1 MKKEQYNM
9 KKPLMLLLCLVMVFS
24 QVNFVFAAGEED
36 TSVIEVASWSDF
48 EEAFNYSNYQGE
60 TYTIKLMKDL
70 HFDAADAL
78 RSATALVDVH
88 VRGCFVTL
96 DFNGHTLSCTDK
108 VSSTDLESALSDF
121 IRINIHP
128 INNKNFIEFRL
139 TDTVGGGGVTMDS
152 HRAYD
157 NQLAALHIVETGN
170 YMENGHFLSTY
181 GRDKLIIDGGNYE
194 LKAKTE
200 KVGQGTIDRNTF
212 YRGTVIAD
220 TMYAVEIN
228 GGTFTAKSEGV
239 VAYGD
244 DMCARELSA
253 YATCSNSHANPSG
266 VMTGRTVI
274 NGGTFISD
282 GYAIHHF
289 DHSCSVYE
297 TVWME
302 FPEINGGIFSG
313 SVGYIGMSFTYE
325 NYDTTGY
332 GVKKYREKAA
342 ADIINNDALVRCIK
356 GGKMYDDLEDL
367 TVGDLH
373 EAKSLYVISESL
385 FNFDTLPAVTGNIAT
400 MERDASQ
407 TETFKVL
414 YDVPYGM
421 NTNSI
426 IPYITVTPDGGTEIA
441 ENAAEK
447 TIDYAD
453 YPNGLTVKAGIT
465 MNFSGE
471 AFTCENTYAI
481 TVTEEL
487 KPARITSQPQSCT
500 VKPGEYAEATVI
512 ADHAKAY
519 QWYYVYDGTT
529 PMPLTDSLVA
539 MFSDLKIE
547 GYTTQT
553 LRFATDSVAKEQF
566 YCEVTGTDD
575 SKTKTNR
582 ISFTFGGAP
591 ELLSFGGGEYYEGG
605 DAEFTIYA
613 NYADNVTWYV
623 VHRQSGYLKMYTLD
637 EFAAETGCEYTTS
650 HKGIGF
656 YDELY
661 KATVTFR
668 NVPES
673 WSGKYSVGYKL
684 MNDLGTVSFNPEN
697 TLPFTFSPIKPN
709 IIWFL
714 TPQSCTEGES
724 MEFLIDAENMSSAEW
739 TFEKA
744 DEEGIVRAYTLDDMR
759 ELFPNSSFVAST
771 ENGSAKLTISNAR
784 SEMCYYTLYAK
795 AISEEGGS
803 VNVGAARL
811 NVISVREFAI
821 RACKENYRKI
831 TVSCPEGGEYILYI
845 AGYNNEGAL
854 EKLVV
859 KKLDFMRGKATYDTE
874 ASLYGYDEIKVMLWD
889 KDRNPLCEAVSSK

>member
-1 MKKEQYNM
+1 MKMRANM
-9 KKPLMLLLCLVMVFS
+9 KKLFMLLLCFIMFFN
-24 QVNFVFAAGEED
+24 QVNLVFAATEED
-36 TSVIEVASWSDF
+36 TSVIEVSSWSEFKD
-48 EEAFNYSNYQGE
+48 AFTYSNYQGE
-60 TYTIKLMKDL
+60 TYTIKLMEDL
-70 HFDAADAL
+70 HFNAADAP

-88 VRGCFVTL
+88 VRGCFATL

-139 TDTVGGGGVTMDS
+139 TDSVGGGGVSMDS

-157 NQLAALHIVETGN
+157 NQLAALHIVETSN

-181 GRDKLIIDGGNYE
+181 GKDKLIIDGGNYE
-194 LKAKTE
+194 LNAKTE
-200 KVGQGTIDRNTF
+200 KVGRGTIDRNTF

-228 GGTFTAKSEGV
+228 GGTFTAKSGGV

-266 VMTGRTVI
+266 VTSGRTII

-289 DHSCSVYE
+289 DHSFSVDE
-297 TVWME
+297 TLWME
-302 FPEINGGIFSG
+302 FPRINGGIFSG

-332 GVKKYREKAA
+332 GVKEYREKSA

-367 TVGDLH
+367 TLGDLH
-373 EAKSLYVISESL
+373 EAKSLYVISDSL
-385 FNFDTLPAVTGNIAT
+385 FNFDTLPAVTGNTTT

-407 TETFKVL
+407 TDTFKVL

-421 NTNSI
+421 NANSI
-426 IPYITVTPDGGTEIA
+426 IPYITVTPNGGTEIT
-441 ENAAEK
+441 ENIAEK
-447 TIDYAD
+447 NITYAD
-453 YPNGLTVKAGIT
+453 YPNGLMVKAGIT

-481 TVTEEL
+481 TVTEES
-487 KPARITSQPQSCT
+487 KPATIISQPQSCN

-512 ADHAKAY
+512 ADHAKSY

-539 MFSDLKIE
+539 MFSNLKIE

-566 YCEVTGTDD
+566 YCEVTGTDG
-575 SKTKTNR
+575 STIKTDK

-591 ELLSFGGGEYYEGG
+591 ELLSLGGGEYYSDG
-605 DAEFTIYA
+605 DAEFTMYA
-613 NYADNVTWYV
+613 NYAEQVTWYV
-623 VHRQSGYLKMYTLD
+623 LYRQSGGSEIYTLD
-637 EFAAETGCEYTTS
+637 KFADLTDCEYVTT
-650 HKGIGF
+650 HKGLGL
-656 YDELY
+656 YNELC
-661 KATVTFR
+661 KATVTFK
-668 NVPES
+668 NVPDS

-684 MNDLGTVSFNPEN
+684 ENDLGKVSFNPEN
-697 TLPFTFSPIKPN
+697 TISFTLSQIKPN
-709 IIWFL
+709 IIRFIK
-714 TPQSCTEGES
+714 PQSCIEGGN
-724 MEFLIDAENMSSAEW
+724 MTFLIEAENMSSAEW

-744 DEEGIVRAYTLDDMR
+744 DDEGIMFAYTLDDMK
-759 ELFPNSSFVAST
+759 ELFPDSSFDALTV
-771 ENGSAKLTISNAR
+771 NGTAKLTVSNVR
-784 SEMCYYTLYAK
+784 PEMCYYTLYAK
-795 AISEEGGS
+795 ALSEEGGS
-803 VNVGAARL
+803 VNVGSAGL
-811 NVISVREFAI
+811 NVISVLEYAI
-821 RACKENYRKI
+821 AACEENYQKI
-831 TVSCPEGGEYILYI
+831 TVSCPESGEYTLYI
-845 AGYNNEGAL
+845 AGYDNMGKL
-854 EKLVV
+854 EELYIKTF
-859 KKLDFMRGKATYDTE
+859 DFARGKATYNTE
-874 ASLYGYDEIKVMLWD
+874 KVFGNHHDIKVMLWNN
-889 KDRNPLCEAVSSK
+889 KMQPLCEFYQK